1 LHPHGQAANHTADD
15 TDEGPTVPAL
25 DEPPIQT
32 PPPTPA
38 EPAPV
43 PAVGEKSTPTLVAQI
58 ADDAGNLLT
67 QHASLL
73 QAEVR
78 DGVRQAGGLFA
89 ALIAGGVMVLLG
101 ILFTAFAGVYGL
113 QEATHLP
120 LWACWLIVGG
130 SLLVLG
136 GIAAVVGGLGLTKIN
151 FVPTRTIKSLSE
163 TWSWLVKRSK

>member
-1 LHPHGQAANHTADD
+1 M
-15 TDEGPTVPAL
+15 PAL
-25 DEPPIQT
+25 DTPPIQPPAT
-32 PPPTPA
+32 TPAPPP

-78 DGVRQAGGLFA
+78 DGARQAGGLFA
-89 ALIAGGVMVLLG
+89 ALIVGGVMSILG
-101 ILFTAFAGVYGL
+101 ILFLAFAGVYGL
-113 QEATHLP
+113 QDATNLP

-130 SLLVLG
+130 SLLITG
-136 GIAAVVGGLGLTKIN
+136 GTAAVIGGFNLTKIN